1 MYIVCLF
8 LLARASTGL
17 CQTTISANP
26 VYTPWRFN
34 STKQT
39 TGFGVYYSKD
49 TVLNI
54 LQQGNYIRLPCVRA
68 LLTTFEEQM
77 RAGNPEDQA
86 DVDFNNRQ
94 PYYIVESTH
103 RRTRVLVSKML
114 ASYLHGWYM
123 PHPPRP
129 LDTLQLMF
137 NRQGGYLKKLYYS
150 LSMYVGS
157 KRVRELWKERAV
169 VSTSTWLDQA
179 AFSIAQSFGGNLP
192 PPGSDVYQWP
202 EDMVKP
208 DIAFFLNLPVMKYG
222 TDTPVNEFKTKLIET
237 YRRIQGINII
247 EINSTGVYDK
257 IFFIMKKEI
266 RKFTYSKSGRL
277 PPNQPNPPQ
286 WDRGFPRPPTENFGG
301 TYY

>member
-1 MYIVCLF
+1 MNNT
-8 LLARASTGL
+8 RA
-17 CQTTISANP
+17 
-26 VYTPWRFN
+26 VYTPWPFN
-34 STKQT
+34 SSKQT
-39 TGFGVYYSKD
+39 TGFGVYYSKEII
-49 TVLNI
+49 LHI

-68 LLTTFEEQM
+68 LLTSYEEQM
-77 RAGNPEDQA
+77 KAGNPDDQ
-86 DVDFNNRQ
+86 VDLDFTQRQ

-103 RRTRVLVSKML
+103 RRTRVLISKML

-123 PHPPRP
+123 PNPPRP

-169 VSTSTWLDQA
+169 VSTSSWLDQA
-179 AFSIAQSFGGNLP
+179 AFSIAQSFGDNLP
-192 PPGSDVYQWP
+192 LPGSDVYQWP
-202 EDMVKP
+202 ADMVKP
-208 DIAFFLNLPVMKYG
+208 DLAFFLNLPVMKYG
-222 TDTPVNEFKTKLIET
+222 GDTPVNEFKKRLIEA

-257 IFFIMKKEI
+257 IFLIMKKNI
-266 RKFTYSKSGRL
+266 RRFTYSKTGKISTNWGR
-277 PPNQPNPPQ
+277 NDRQQGQPVDN
-286 WDRGFPRPPTENFGG
+286 RGD